1 MHALNQMQLTR
12 IMVAHRPETI
22 NAAER
27 VVALQD
33 GLAVEVR
40 AAAYAVSPALV
51 A

>member
-27 VVALQD
+27 VVALQE
-33 GLAVEVR
+33 GLAIELR
-40 AAAYAVSPALV
+40 AASQLQSPALV